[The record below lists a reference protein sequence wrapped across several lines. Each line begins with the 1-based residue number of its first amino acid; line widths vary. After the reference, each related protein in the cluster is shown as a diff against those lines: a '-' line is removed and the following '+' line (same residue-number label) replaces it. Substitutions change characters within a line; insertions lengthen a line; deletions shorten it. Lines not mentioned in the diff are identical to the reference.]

1 VQLSRK
7 PNRLRTE
14 DPKPKMPLGGLKWED
29 EEGSSHQFENRGAHV
44 KVYHY
49 VKHKHR
55 HFRKLKRQHLPGVA
69 GEIFS
74 FLFAFLIAWL
84 FIQGLGWILNT
95 GTPLVVVESE
105 SMVHAGEWS
114 SWHLDQGLS
123 PSAYPF
129 GGGMGIGEIVLVKG
143 DEVKDIV
150 VGDVIIYTKYDP
162 RSIGGEPII
171 HRVVGIAEFSGGRVS
186 ETIGAVVY
194 EDNLL
199 KTPCSSDDGYTPRE
213 IGLMYN
219 TNAISSIYP
228 DINLESFRLFFT
240 KGDNNAIEDQC
251 KTGLISFPIH
261 GDLVQGRAKFGIPYL
276 GYVKLGL
283 VCAYNAVRGDVCSCR
298 CWWPATNPKCCR
310 GDGS

>member
-1 VQLSRK
+1 
-7 PNRLRTE
+7 
-14 DPKPKMPLGGLKWED
+14 MPLGGLKWED
-29 EEGSSHQFENRGAHV
+29 EEGSSREFNDRGAHV

-49 VKHKHR
+49 VKHKQR

-105 SMVHAGEWS
+105 SMIHRGDWS

-129 GGGMGIGEIVLVKG
+129 GGGMEIGDIVLVKG
-143 DEVKDIV
+143 DDPKDIEI
-150 VGDVIIYTKYDP
+150 GDVIIFTGMRGSLKQGSLERLNTP
-162 RSIGGEPII
+162 TAEPII
-171 HRVVGIAEFSGGRVS
+171 HRVVGIIEITDAQISQES
-186 ETIGAVVY
+186 IKGAVSLEGGY
-194 EDNLL
+194 I
-199 KTPCSSDDGYTPRE
+199 KTSCNKETGYSIE
-213 IGLMYN
+213 ELSNIYN
-219 TNAISSIYP
+219 KADFYYP
-228 DINLESFRLFFT
+228 QDLSLSNTRLFIT
-240 KGDNNAIEDQC
+240 KGDDNLIEDQC
-251 KTGLISFPIH
+251 LTKNGESRVVGVSFPVH
-261 GDLVQGRAKFGIPYL
+261 QNLVQGRAKFGIPYL